1 MADSDLWSHKVP
13 RTMRQRM
20 ETARVRSTRV
30 PALSATSPGGPI
42 ATDTLFNLMADRTRR
57 RLLALLLEERE
68 ICVCLLAE
76 SLDVSQP
83 KISRHL
89 ALLRQAGLLAPR
101 RQGTQIFYRLDPG
114 LAGWAV
120 RIVAMTTEGARAEPY
135 HDADRERLT
144 QAKVRRQQG
153 VP

>member
-1 MADSDLWSHKVP
+1 
-13 RTMRQRM
+13 MRQRM
-20 ETARVRSTRV
+20 ETARARRTRV
-30 PALSATSPGGPI
+30 EALSAPGPGGPI
-42 ATDTLFNLMADRTRR
+42 ATDTLFNILADRTRR

-83 KISRHL
+83 TISRHL
-89 ALLRQAGLLAPR
+89 ALLRQAGLIAPR

-120 RIVAMTTEGARAEPY
+120 RVIAMTTEGARAEPY
-135 HDADRERLT
+135 HDADRERMA
-144 QAKVRRQQG
+144 QAKVRRQPG
-153 VP
+153 AS